1 MVGQAGQTVTLWEIP
16 DDIYVVHCREREME
30 TETDRDKERQTDRET
45 ETDRQRQTDRQTETE
60 GSRALGRNSKEP
72 ARM

>member
-30 TETDRDKERQTDRET
+30 TETDRERERDIDTDLV
-45 ETDRQRQTDRQTETE
+45 QII
-60 GSRALGRNSKEP
+60 K
-72 ARM
+72 